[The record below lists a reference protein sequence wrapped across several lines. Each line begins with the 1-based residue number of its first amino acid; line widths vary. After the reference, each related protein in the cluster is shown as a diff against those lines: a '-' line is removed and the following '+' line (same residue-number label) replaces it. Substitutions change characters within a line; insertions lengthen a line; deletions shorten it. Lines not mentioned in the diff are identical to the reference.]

1 MYPKATPGSAES
13 GVMSETAE
21 RLKSRLGTLSARDR
35 AELAHFLLHSLDE
48 EIDANAEAEWE
59 RELAERL
66 SEIKSGKAIGEPA
79 DKVFVE
85 LREKYS

>member
-1 MYPKATPGSAES
+1 
-13 GVMSETAE
+13 MSETAE

-48 EIDANAEAEWE
+48 KIDRDAEAEWDK
-59 RELAERL
+59 ELAERL
-66 SEIKSGKAIGEPA
+66 KEIKSGKAVGEPA
-79 DKVFVE
+79 AKVFSE